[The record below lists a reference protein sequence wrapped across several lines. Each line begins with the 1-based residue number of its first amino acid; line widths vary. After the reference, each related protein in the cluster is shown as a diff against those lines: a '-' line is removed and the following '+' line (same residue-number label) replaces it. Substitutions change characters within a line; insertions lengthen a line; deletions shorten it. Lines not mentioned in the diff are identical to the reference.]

1 MKKLLLSKVLM
12 ALLLATSVNAWNPM
26 NAESAIVDGSASF
39 ETNGCTMCH
48 DENMEKMGPS
58 LMTIRMSYGG
68 DENALVSFFKGEAP
82 ARVYLAK
89 AAIMQPQLM
98 KIQTLYENEIRAL
111 ARYVLGIEKF

>member
-1 MKKLLLSKVLM
+1 MKKLLLSVV
-12 ALLLATSVNAWNPM
+12 SVMLFSVTYANAWNPI
-26 NAESAIVDGSASF
+26 NSESAAVDGALSF

-68 DENALVSFFKGEAP
+68 DENALVSFFKGETP
-82 ARVYLAK
+82 ARVYPAK
-89 AAIMQPQLM
+89 AAIMQPQLA

-111 ARYVLGIEKF
+111 ARHVLGIEKF

>member
-1 MKKLLLSKVLM
+1 MNKLLLSTVFMVLVST
-12 ALLLATSVNAWNPM
+12 TSVNAWNPM
-26 NAESAIVDGSASF
+26 NAESAVVDGSTTF

-68 DENALVSFFKGEAP
+68 DENALVSFFKGETP
-82 ARVYLAK
+82 ARVYPAK
-89 AAIMQPQLM
+89 AAMMQPQLM
-98 KIQTLYENEIRAL
+98 KIQTLYDNEIRAL

>member
-1 MKKLLLSKVLM
+1 MKKLLFSFVLGT
-12 ALLLATSVNAWNPM
+12 LFCVTSVNAWNPI
-26 NAESAIVDGSASF
+26 NSESAVVDGSASF

-68 DENALVSFFKGEAP
+68 DENALVSFFKGETP
-82 ARVYLAK
+82 ARVYPAK
-89 AAIMQPQLM
+89 VAIMQPQLM